1 MSAPHNIHS
10 IWPSP
15 PISPMPHPMSGDR
28 ALTRALSQL
37 SLISSKARPRA
48 TPPPPPPGGWTCPA
62 CCHHRPPPHQP
73 VIFRA
78 HAHSASNSQWK
89 ARQGRDH
96 YARDA
101 KVMGMKSRAAFKLL
115 EV

>member
-1 MSAPHNIHS
+1 
-10 IWPSP
+10 
-15 PISPMPHPMSGDR
+15 MSGDR

-37 SLISSKARPRA
+37 SLMSRPRPRA
-48 TPPPPPPGGWTCPA
+48 SPPSPRAWTCSA
-62 CCHHRPPPHQP
+62 CCHQQPPQHQP
-73 VIFRA
+73 VIFKA
-78 HAHSASNSQWK
+78 HGHSSSNSQWK
-89 ARQGRDH
+89 ARRGRDH